1 VHTLPTRPGLEAVEA
16 LESIVRPQSVVVIG
30 ANETEGKLTS
40 GSVRNLLQHKYDGR
54 LYVVNPNRSD
64 VYGVKTLP
72 SVADLPEVPDTA
84 VIVLS
89 AARAVQAL
97 AECAEHGI
105 RTATLVA
112 AGFGEAGGVA
122 GGAAARQALV
132 EVLERTG
139 VRILGPNTNGLFNVV
154 DSYIPRA
161 AHNHPADLLA
171 GRIGVVAQS
180 GGLCNTLINRSI
192 SNGVGIAMA
201 ISTGNQL
208 DLDLW
213 DVGDYLLTQP
223 SVDVVTTIIEGFS
236 APAKFVAFAQRAREV
251 NKPIVA
257 LKLGRTEA
265 GRLAVATHSGS
276 VAGSAQ
282 VQSAVLRDL
291 NVIQVD
297 ELDELWEVASLIT
310 RWGVP
315 VRPVHGLG
323 VITPSGGDG
332 AIVADE
338 VSRVGM
344 RMAELSPQ
352 THEVFGQIAPQLTPA
367 NPFDTQAALAM
378 SAPESLAGQIAAVAR
393 DEGADAI
400 LLAVPVLATEGAV
413 RSLGPH
419 IEGLRASGQR
429 NIAVSAWMAGDAT
442 SSAAHLLRGT
452 GWPVFDGSVRAVRAI
467 AHYDSYARRRDH
479 VPAISVDS
487 VRAAP
492 GDDAPAELLTYWAA
506 RRLLAGM
513 GVPFNRAELACDAET
528 AARKAREIGYPVT
541 LKFSSNAFTH
551 KADAGALLLGVTD
564 DITIR
569 DFASSALGRWPS
581 HAADEGISVEE
592 HVYSSLP
599 VFIGGHR
606 DAEFGPLIL
615 VGLGG
620 GFAEPYGDIAR
631 IPAPADAGQV
641 RRALDTTTL
650 AILLH
655 KRPGAFEAITA
666 TVAGLSQALHRD
678 SAIRSFDINPVLVRD
693 DGSVVAVDARVERR
707 NGGGRAG
714 NSASRR

>member
-1 VHTLPTRPGLEAVEA
+1 VHTLPTRPGLDAVEA

-30 ANETEGKLTS
+30 ANEVEGKLTS
-40 GSVRNLLQHKYDGR
+40 GSVRNLLRHKYGGR

-64 VYGVKTLP
+64 VYGVRTLP

-89 AARAVQAL
+89 AARAVQSL
-97 AECAEHGI
+97 AECAQHGI

-112 AGFGEAGGVA
+112 AGFGEAGGAA
-122 GGAAARQALV
+122 GGARARQALV
-132 EVLERTG
+132 EILERTG
-139 VRILGPNTNGLFNVV
+139 MRILGPNTAGLLNVV
-154 DSYIPRA
+154 DGYVPRA
-161 AHNHPADLLA
+161 SHNHPADLLP

-180 GGLCNTLINRSI
+180 GGLCNTLVNRSI

-213 DVGDYLLTQP
+213 DVGHYLLTQP
-223 SVDVVTTIIEGFS
+223 SVDVITTIIEGFS
-236 APAKFVAFAQRAREV
+236 TPAKFVAFARRARAV

-257 LKLGRTEA
+257 LKLGRSEA

-276 VAGSAQ
+276 VAGSAE
-282 VQSAVLRDL
+282 VQSAILRDL

-315 VRPVHGLG
+315 ARRAHRIG

-338 VSRVGM
+338 VSRLGL
-344 RMAELSPQ
+344 RLAELSPE
-352 THEVFGQIAPQLTPA
+352 THEMFGQTAPQVTPA
-367 NPFDTQAALAM
+367 NPFDTQAALAV
-378 SAPESLAGQIAAVAR
+378 SAPESLAEQIATVAR
-393 DEGADAI
+393 DRDADAV
-400 LLAVPVLATEGAV
+400 LLAVPVLATDGAV
-413 RSLGPH
+413 RSLDPH
-419 IEGLRASGQR
+419 IEGLRASGQK

-442 SSAAHLLRGT
+442 SSAVRLLRGT
-452 GWPVFDGSVRAVRAI
+452 GWPLFDGSVRAVRAI
-467 AHYDSYARRRDH
+467 ARYDAYARRRDD
-479 VPAISVDS
+479 VPSISVES
-487 VRAAP
+487 ARAAP
-492 GDDAPAELLTYWAA
+492 GGSAPAELLTYWAA
-506 RRLLAGM
+506 RRLLAEL
-513 GVPFNRAELACDAET
+513 GVPFNRAELARDAET
-528 AARKAREIGYPVT
+528 AVRRAREIGFPVT

-551 KADAGALLLGVTD
+551 KADAGALRQGVTD
-564 DITIR
+564 DITVR
-569 DFASSALGRWPS
+569 DFAGSALQRWP
-581 HAADEGISVEE
+581 ARDADEGITVEE

-606 DAEFGPLIL
+606 DAEFGPVIL

-631 IPAPADAGQV
+631 IPAPAEVAQV

-650 AILLH
+650 ATLLH
-655 KRPGAFEAITA
+655 KRRGAFDAIVA
-666 TVAGLSQALHRD
+666 TVARLSRALHTD
-678 SAIRSFDINPVLVRD
+678 PAIRSFDVNPVLVRD
-693 DGSVVAVDARVERR
+693 DGSIVAVDARVERR
-707 NGGGRAG
+707 SSG
-714 NSASRR
+714 

>member
-1 VHTLPTRPGLEAVEA
+1 MHTYPTRPGLDPVEA

-30 ANETEGKLTS
+30 ANEVEGKLTS
-40 GSVRNLLQHKYDGR
+40 GSVRNLLRHKYSGR
-54 LYVVNPNRSD
+54 LYVVNPNRSS

-97 AECAEHGI
+97 AECAQLGI

-112 AGFGEAGGVA
+112 AGFGEAGGAA
-122 GGAAARQALV
+122 GGAATRQALV
-132 EVLERTG
+132 ELLEQTG
-139 VRILGPNTNGLFNVV
+139 MRILGPNTAGLFNVV
-154 DSYIPRA
+154 DGYVPRA

-180 GGLCNTLINRSI
+180 GGLCNTLVNRSI
-192 SNGVGIAMA
+192 SSGVGIAMA
-201 ISTGNQL
+201 VSTGNQL

-213 DVGDYLLTQP
+213 DVGDYLLSQP

-236 APAKFVAFAQRAREV
+236 APAKFVEFAQRAQAV

-257 LKLGRTEA
+257 LKLGRSEA

-276 VAGSAQ
+276 VAGAAE

-315 VRPVHGLG
+315 RRRAHRLG
-323 VITPSGGDG
+323 VVTPSGGDG

-338 VSRVGM
+338 VSRVGLS
-344 RMAELSPQ
+344 MAELSPG
-352 THEVFGQIAPQLTPA
+352 TCEKFGQIAPEVTPA
-367 NPFDTQAALAM
+367 NPFDTQAALAV
-378 SAPESLAGQIAAVAR
+378 SAPDSLSGQIAAVAG
-393 DEGADAI
+393 DGGTDAV
-400 LLAVPVLATEGAV
+400 LLALPVLATEGAV
-413 RSLGPH
+413 ASLGPH

-442 SSAAHLLRGT
+442 SGAVGVIRET
-452 GWPVFDGSVRAVRAI
+452 GWPLFDGSVRAVRAI
-467 AHYDSYARRRDH
+467 AHYDGYARRCDQL
-479 VPAISVDS
+479 PSISADS
-487 VRAAP
+487 VRAAA

-506 RRLLAGM
+506 RQLLADL
-513 GVPFNRAELACDAET
+513 GVPFNRAVLAGDAET
-528 AARKAREIGYPVT
+528 VVRRAHEIEFPVT

-551 KADAGALLLGVTD
+551 KADAGALLQAVSD
-564 DITIR
+564 DVTIR
-569 DFASSALGRWPS
+569 DFADSALGRWPV
-581 HAADEGISVEE
+581 HAADEGVTVEE
-592 HVYSSLP
+592 HVYSNLP

-606 DAEFGPLIL
+606 DAEFGPVIL

-620 GFAEPYGDIAR
+620 GFAEPYSDIAR

-650 AILLH
+650 AILLR
-655 KRPGAFEAITA
+655 KRRGAFDAIVE
-666 TVAGLSQALHRD
+666 TVAGLSQALHSD
-678 SAIRSFDINPVLVRD
+678 PAIRSFDINPVLVRD
-693 DGSVVAVDARVERR
+693 DGSIVAVDARVERR
-707 NGGGRAG
+707 SVGG
-714 NSASRR
+714 